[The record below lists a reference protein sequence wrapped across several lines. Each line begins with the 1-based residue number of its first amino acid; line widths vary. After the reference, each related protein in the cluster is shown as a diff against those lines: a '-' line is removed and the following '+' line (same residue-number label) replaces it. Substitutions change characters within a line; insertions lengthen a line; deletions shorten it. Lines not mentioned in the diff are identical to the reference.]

1 MFLIFLIIITL
12 FILWRCFRWRVIAKM
27 LTDMLKENGVSPTD
41 ISRDELKRRTDKAL
55 DDILFDKINN
65 CRNS

>member
-1 MFLIFLIIITL
+1 
-12 FILWRCFRWRVIAKM
+12 M

-65 CRNS
+65 RRNS